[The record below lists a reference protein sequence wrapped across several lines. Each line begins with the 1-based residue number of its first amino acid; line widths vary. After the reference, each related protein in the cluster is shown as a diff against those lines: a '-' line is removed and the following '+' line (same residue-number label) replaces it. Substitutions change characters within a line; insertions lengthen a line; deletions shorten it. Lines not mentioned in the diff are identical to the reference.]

1 MKILIVRLSSMGD
14 VILATA
20 LFSFLRKQHP
30 TASLTFLTG
39 SDYAG
44 YAGLFRDDPRLS
56 EAAGIDDS
64 AVELPAPLAASAWDL
79 VIDLQNNGRSHA
91 LLGQLRT
98 GSRTAFFD
106 KQHFQ
111 RFVLLF
117 LRYNLYD
124 FSRHVAARYIRAAG
138 GDPSPGEVPVPRLFF
153 EDAGCLK
160 ARETF
165 GITGPAALALFPFS
179 AWKNKEWPESFF
191 VKVGRHFTDKR
202 WTVAIFGGPPD
213 AERARQMKERIGDR
227 CVSLAGNV
235 SLYECG
241 CLLKNF
247 TLALGNDTGLSH
259 LARACGVKTG
269 ILFGPTTRHFGFF
282 PYGEPSFRIFEK
294 QLCCRPCH
302 AHGGN
307 VCLRLT
313 RACLRQISA
322 EQVIEG
328 MEELFNNGIN
338 L

>member
-1 MKILIVRLSSMGD
+1 MPLLFPGNRTAMKILIVRLSSMGD

-44 YAGLFRDDPRLS
+44 LFRDDPRLS

-79 VIDLQNNGRSHA
+79 VIDLQNSGRSRA

-138 GDPSPGEVPVPRLFF
+138 GDPSPGEVSVSRLFF

-165 GITGPAALALFPFS
+165 GVTEPAALALFPFS

-191 VKVGRHFTDKR
+191 VKVGRYFTDKG

-213 AERARQMKERIGDR
+213 AERARHMKERIGGR
-227 CVSLAGNV
+227 CVSLAGEV

-247 TLALGNDTGLSH
+247 TLALGNDTGYRTLH
-259 LARACGVKTG
+259 ARAGSRQG
-269 ILFGPTTRHFGFF
+269 SFSGRRHAISVFSLTENPHSGFLKNSSAA
-282 PYGEPSFRIFEK
+282 G
-294 QLCCRPCH
+294 
-302 AHGGN
+302 
-307 VCLRLT
+307 
-313 RACLRQISA
+313 RAMHTA
-322 EQVIEG
+322 ETCACASPVPV
-328 MEELFNNGIN
+328 
-338 L
+338 